1 LEIFFSKK
9 GLQPK
14 GWSPKGWSPL
24 GWNPDIGEQKKGD
37 LKMVY
42 VYKFRIDN
50 ILFLLAY
57 NYSPENLKLIMFGP
71 HENYFRDLKIYLKKS

>member
-1 LEIFFSKK
+1 
-9 GLQPK
+9 
-14 GWSPKGWSPL
+14 
-24 GWNPDIGEQKKGD
+24 
-37 LKMVY
+37 MVY